1 MGTLKAWGADVIRIV
16 CISDTH
22 SMEMRGH
29 ISVPEGDVLI
39 HAGDFSSTGRLE
51 ECQSFRNWMNSLP
64 HKQKIIIAGNH
75 DITMQ
80 KDYYAQHGAK
90 MFHPRFF
97 SNASFD
103 VNEYATRSRDIVA
116 TGSTGYTYLE
126 DSECKLVDPNT
137 TTETALSVYGSPWQ
151 PEFYDWAYNLP
162 RGISLKEKWDMI
174 PTTTDVLITH
184 GPPHGILDKAADGVL
199 CGCRELLTAVK
210 TRVKPRLHIF
220 GHIHEGYGKQMC
232 YSHSARFSAVYCCRV
247 CVAGNIPPRSGPIP
261 CTLYSLPI
269 TYPLP
274 FGPVGT
280 HFDGTT
286 LFVNPTTCTL
296 RYRPTNPPIVIDF
309 PLDPNLP
316 AVVVEGF
323 VQETTLEVGHD

>member
-1 MGTLKAWGADVIRIV
+1 VRTTLSGFYTSTSKMGTLKVWGADVIRIV

-162 RGISLKEKWDMI
+162 RGVALKEKWDMI
-174 PTTTDVLITH
+174 PTATDVLITH

-232 YSHSARFSAVYCCRV
+232 YLHSARFSAVYCWRA
-247 CVAGNIPPRSGPIP
+247 CVACKYSTSDQDRYPAPCPRCRLLTAAFLLCRHALRWHHALREPHHVHPALPP
-261 CTLYSLPI
+261 YQ
-269 TYPLP
+269 
-274 FGPVGT
+274 
-280 HFDGTT
+280 
-286 LFVNPTTCTL
+286 
-296 RYRPTNPPIVIDF
+296 
-309 PLDPNLP
+309 P
-316 AVVVEGF
+316 A
-323 VQETTLEVGHD
+323 HRD